1 MQEEIKVEN
10 SSGKDDLEKNADV
23 VSKGEKFISIKDQ
36 SPVKSEAKAETK
48 NMNMYLNKLNQNE
61 KIVYSRLK
69 RRLNKY
75 KTDNKYPKK
84 SIKFLD

>member
-1 MQEEIKVEN
+1 M
-10 SSGKDDLEKNADV
+10 EKNADV